1 MENCEAT
8 IKTPPTALYDFP
20 KLIRGGE
27 NKYVDKTELL
37 YRLAKPKTDAQY
49 FISRPR
55 RFGKSLMLST
65 LKAMFEG
72 RRELF
77 KGLALDSLPWEAWE
91 TPTPVYSFTMS
102 SANGGTYEKFQAALS
117 VLVADL
123 CEEIDIPYISSVD
136 ASVNFD
142 AFLKAAAAKS
152 PTKQI
157 VVLVDEYDEPVA
169 KFLDDLET
177 LKKVRSDL
185 HDFYEKLK
193 VNSGTIRFLMIT
205 GVTKLTKL
213 SIFSGLNHLIDL
225 SMSPEC
231 ATLLGY
237 TPNELDGPLRENV
250 EAFAAKNGMD
260 FAAARKTL
268 LSWYDGY
275 RFSPESEAK
284 VCNPVSLGKA
294 LKNAELA
301 NYWEATGQA
310 TLVVN
315 RIKAAKAIPADLNGM
330 VADPME
336 LDVCDAETL
345 PLAALLYQGGYLT
358 IKRVRPSGHLELGMP
373 NEEVSSSLA
382 KGYVSTL
389 LRNDMSDWNE
399 KLADAQDGLIE
410 KGVETL
416 LKKNLKAAFAAVPH
430 EWKIEDEKEAKRYF
444 LLFMKLIGADI
455 SGERQSARGRADAIL
470 QDKSGVYVFE
480 FKYGRTAHEALEQ
493 ARTKD
498 YASPWI
504 DGDAPVFYVGVNY
517 DPEKRGIDDPLVE
530 GVSKE
535 NGGLLELE
543 MGTEPAP
550 AAFPV
555 RPPNTMP
562 RSFRGSTA
570 SETTRTSAERAK

>member
-275 RFSPESEAK
+275 RF
-284 VCNPVSLGKA
+284 GKA
-294 LKNAELA
+294 RIIDQTVDLTMSVPVEPDTDIGISDCIGKIRKSVRCHGAVSPVGIQKCFCQHFIPVPCGRGASDRTIILIACIFE
-301 NYWEATGQA
+301 YSYK
-310 TLVVN
+310 LVMFCHS
-315 RIKAAKAIPADLNGM
+315 R
-330 VADPME
+330 
-336 LDVCDAETL
+336 T
-345 PLAALLYQGGYLT
+345 YQG
-358 IKRVRPSGHLELGMP
+358 IRK
-373 NEEVSSSLA
+373 
-382 KGYVSTL
+382 
-389 LRNDMSDWNE
+389 
-399 KLADAQDGLIE
+399 
-410 KGVETL
+410 
-416 LKKNLKAAFAAVPH
+416 
-430 EWKIEDEKEAKRYF
+430 
-444 LLFMKLIGADI
+444 
-455 SGERQSARGRADAIL
+455 
-470 QDKSGVYVFE
+470 
-480 FKYGRTAHEALEQ
+480 
-493 ARTKD
+493 
-498 YASPWI
+498 
-504 DGDAPVFYVGVNY
+504 
-517 DPEKRGIDDPLVE
+517 
-530 GVSKE
+530 
-535 NGGLLELE
+535 
-543 MGTEPAP
+543 
-550 AAFPV
+550 
-555 RPPNTMP
+555 
-562 RSFRGSTA
+562 
-570 SETTRTSAERAK
+570 